1 MHWFR
6 NDLRLA
12 DNLGLAEAARAREL
26 VALFVLDPRLLR
38 ASRTAAARMR
48 FLLDCLARL
57 ARELERRGSRLVI
70 RQGLPE
76 RAVPD
81 LVRECG
87 ATHVFWNRDSTPFAR
102 SRDRK
107 VRAALQAQ
115 GVHVAEPGDRV
126 VFDDVRK
133 PDGSAYAVYGA
144 YRRAWLRRLEAEP
157 IEVRPAPR
165 LPPTPRGVASV
176 ELPLASGWRDA
187 HLAELPTGGERAASR
202 RLERFLEKSARDY
215 ARARDFPALDGT
227 SRLSPYLRFGAISP
241 RRCIARARELAQAEP
256 AARSGV
262 RKWIDELVWREFYA
276 TLLAAHPRVLRGPF
290 RRELAE
296 FVWNEDRGLFAAWRH
311 GRTGYPIVDAG
322 MRQLLATGWMHNRAR
337 MIAASFL
344 VKDLLC
350 DWRLGE
356 RHFFER
362 LVDGDPA
369 SNNGNWQW
377 SAGTGT
383 DAQPF
388 FRIFNPT
395 AQGERF
401 DPDGDYVR
409 RWVPELRGL
418 AGASV
423 HRPWDHRAPAYPAP
437 IVDHAQRRSLALA
450 RLEAAR
456 RASRRRG

>member
-12 DNLGLAEAARAREL
+12 DNHALADAARAREL
-26 VALFVLDPRLLR
+26 IALFVLDPRLLR
-38 ASRTAAARMR
+38 ANRRAIPRMR

-57 ARELERRGSRLVI
+57 ARDLERRGSRLVV
-70 RQGLPE
+70 RRGLPE
-76 RAVPD
+76 RALPE
-81 LVRECG
+81 LVRESG

-102 SRDRK
+102 VRDAR
-107 VRAALQAQ
+107 VREALLQSGAQ
-115 GVHVAEPGDRV
+115 VRERADRL

-133 PDGSAYAVYGA
+133 DDGSAYAVYGA
-144 YRRAWLRRLEAEP
+144 YRRAWQRRLAAEP
-157 IEVRPAPR
+157 IRTRAAPR
-165 LPPTPRGVASV
+165 LPPTPKSVASL
-176 ELPLASGWRDA
+176 ELPAASDWQDA
-187 HLAELPTGGERAASR
+187 DLAELPTGGEQAASR
-202 RLERFLEKSARDY
+202 RLAAFLEMGVRDY
-215 ARARDFPALDGT
+215 AEKRDLPALDGT
-227 SRLSPYLRFGAISP
+227 SRLSPYLRFGAISA
-241 RRCIARARELAQAEP
+241 RRCVAQALALAQTEP
-256 AARSGV
+256 AARAGV

-276 TLLAAHPRVLRGPF
+276 TLLAAHPRVLREPF
-290 RRELAE
+290 RQEYAR
-296 FVWNEDRGLFAAWRH
+296 FVWNDDAPAFEAWQR

-322 MRQLLATGWMHNRAR
+322 MRQLLATGWMHNRVR
-337 MIAASFL
+337 MLAASFL

-369 SNNGNWQW
+369 SNDGNWQW

-401 DPDGDYVR
+401 DPGGDYVR
-409 RWVPELRGL
+409 RWIPELRGL
-418 AGASV
+418 SGAAV
-423 HRPWDHRAPAYPAP
+423 HRPWDAGLAAPRYPPP
-437 IVDHAQRRSLALA
+437 IVDHAERRAVALERLQAVRRS
-450 RLEAAR
+450 R
-456 RASRRRG
+456 S